1 MADQPPSNAAKKSK
15 QKGGGIAK
23 LFRDVIRRP
32 KSANDSAS
40 QSNLTRVSFPPT
52 VGAHDPVAENDAGS
66 SEPTVA
72 SKYIGS
78 SLLLSTTTWLLSR
91 WKRYLESG
99 YVLPSVIPR
108 RSCGLSPPSRSYHPL
123 PASKTIR
130 RWSAGF
136 LRGSRWVAVRLI
148 FASERYVIEHI
159 LKRTTP
165 KSTLLPSWL
174 LQNRILKRRPQIGRE
189 LQKTVLEW
197 LRGLRKRSL
206 RSCRTVS
213 IPIQSGWHS
222 PLLKWSLK

>member
-1 MADQPPSNAAKKSK
+1 MPIAWEIVRYAAQLGNLHNDSCLEAVSHTSFWSPTLISMADQPPSNAAKKSK

-91 WKRYLESG
+91 
-99 YVLPSVIPR
+99 
-108 RSCGLSPPSRSYHPL
+108 
-123 PASKTIR
+123 
-130 RWSAGF
+130 
-136 LRGSRWVAVRLI
+136 
-148 FASERYVIEHI
+148 
-159 LKRTTP
+159 
-165 KSTLLPSWL
+165 
-174 LQNRILKRRPQIGRE
+174 
-189 LQKTVLEW
+189 
-197 LRGLRKRSL
+197 
-206 RSCRTVS
+206 
-213 IPIQSGWHS
+213 
-222 PLLKWSLK
+222 